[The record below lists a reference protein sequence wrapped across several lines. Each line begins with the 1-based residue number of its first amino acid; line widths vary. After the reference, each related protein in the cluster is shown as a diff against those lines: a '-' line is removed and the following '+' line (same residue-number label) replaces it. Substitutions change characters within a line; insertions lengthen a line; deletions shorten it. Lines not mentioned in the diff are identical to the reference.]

1 VETSP
6 EEYNVQIRT
15 PKFDDN
21 NQPDYQSPQT
31 SVQSEEDYNNV
42 EEKYDSSI
50 SPQVMEYCEEIWFE
64 PAFNY

>member
-1 VETSP
+1 MIPQNKSVETSP

-31 SVQSEEDYNNV
+31 SVQSEEDYNDV
-42 EEKYDSSI
+42 E
-50 SPQVMEYCEEIWFE
+50 QNFREYC
-64 PAFNY
+64 